1 LLKNFSEK
9 GDPKMTFNDTFLR
22 AIRNEPVD
30 HVPVWYM
37 RQAGRYQKSYLKI
50 KEKYSLMQICE
61 IPELCAEVTLSPV
74 RDHNTDA
81 AILYSDIMVPVKPMG
96 VDVDIK
102 AGIGPVISNPIRSLA
117 DVEKLTA
124 LEPEEHLPKTMDTI
138 RILKNE
144 LNVPLI
150 GFAGAPFTLASYMVE
165 GGPSREYH
173 KTKNMMYSAPD
184 VWFALM
190 DKLAGMI
197 ITYMK
202 AQVAAGCQAIQIFD
216 SWVGA
221 LSPSDYERYIL
232 PTMRKIFAGL
242 SEINVPKIY
251 FGVNNRHLIEL
262 WKELPIEVI
271 GLDWRTPVNVGSQLV
286 GSKFALQGNLDPVY
300 FLAPFEVLQEEVKR
314 IIDMGIEHDGGYVFN
329 VGHGLFPEVPEENVT
344 RLTAF
349 IHEYSAGRLRK

>member
-1 LLKNFSEK
+1 
-9 GDPKMTFNDTFLR
+9 MTFNDTFLR
-22 AIRNEPVD
+22 AIRNEPVN

-37 RQAGRYQKSYLKI
+37 RQAGRYQASYMKI

-81 AILYSDIMVPVKPMG
+81 AILYSDIMIPVKPMG

-102 AGIGPVISNPIRSLA
+102 AGIGPVIDNPIRSLA
-117 DVEKLTA
+117 DVQRLIA
-124 LEPEEHLPKTMDTI
+124 LEPEVHLPKTMDTI
-138 RILKNE
+138 RILNKE

-173 KTKNMMYSAPD
+173 KTKTMMYAAPD

-190 DKLAGMI
+190 DKLGDMI

-221 LSPSDYERYIL
+221 LSPSDYQKYIY
-232 PTMRKIFAGL
+232 PTMKRIFEGLREAGA
-242 SEINVPKIY
+242 PTIY

-262 WKELPIEVI
+262 WKDLAIDVI
-271 GLDWRTPVNVGSQLV
+271 GLDWRTPVNVGSELV
-286 GSKFALQGNLDPVY
+286 GPKFTLQGNLDPVY
-300 FLAPFEVLQEEVKR
+300 LLAPFEVLQEEVKR
-314 IIDMGIEHDGGYVFN
+314 IIDMGIEHPGGYIFN
-329 VGHGLFPEVPEENVT
+329 VGHGLFPEVPEDVVT

-349 IHEYSAGRLRK
+349 IHEYSAGRLSK